1 MSLSVDY
8 KMKNYIISILLFG
21 FGYSTVINIPSDYST
36 IQEGLDA
43 SVEGD
48 TVLVSEGE
56 YFENL
61 ILDKEIILASHAI
74 YDQLDTNWISNQY
87 IVGTIINGGQHP
99 IGSNKG
105 SCLIIRDNDINPLIF
120 GFTFKDGT
128 GSDMLIID
136 CEVTDDHQR
145 IERSGGGIL
154 AYKAYPDIMYNKFI
168 NNGNTSMANI
178 GDETLAVT
186 NGGAISHYD
195 TDDVEFDEDR
205 NGIDQNINQDRNRPN
220 SINIQNN
227 YFENNGS
234 GDGEC
239 FYSNGFLGT
248 IDLSNSIF
256 DNIDCS
262 TSTVNEFI
270 LKSKTRD
277 ADYIQEG
284 ITGTCIEQSTY
295 YVNAEN
301 GNDNNPGTE
310 EEPFLTIRKVLG
322 LAKED
327 GSTTFINVAEGRY
340 SPSTTGESF
349 PLIIPDNIHLIG
361 ANWENTI
368 IDIEATQDKQARGF
382 IVQEVI
388 NVKIANFTI
397 TGGSAEDAGCQGG
410 GAILLTN
417 NDDAVYNADGSWAP
431 YAPSTPVL
439 ENLYLT
445 GNHAYNGGGIGVF
458 RIIGPTMENIIVEE
472 NSSYSF
478 GGGVFHH
485 AGVTTI
491 SNAKITNNNALTEH
505 GGGIAV
511 FAGGTVLNNVE
522 ISHNTAEFLGGGAAI
537 YESEVDLFNTTFSNN
552 IDHANNSAI
561 WSMNSTVGLVNSI
574 VWDNQPNQLEGA
586 YTITYSNIPSNTQI
600 FGDGEGNI
608 NTDPLFVDPGNGD
621 FTLSDGSPCI
631 DTGTADI
638 DGDGEEDITDY
649 IGSSPDMGAYETTI
663 DAPTGF
669 TIYPVETYV
678 VLTWDS
684 VTDDDFEYFILERST
699 NIEFTED
706 INSEALITI
715 YFEDD
720 DLEYDT
726 EYFYR
731 LYYVSGGDNS
741 EYSDI
746 LSVTLDWMSV
756 EGDQLPKTYALHQ
769 NYPNPFNPITT
780 LRYGLP
786 EDAMVNITI
795 YDMMGRVVSNLVNNQ
810 QYGGYKSVK
819 WNATNNQGEPVSAG
833 VYLYKIQAGD
843 FVDTRKMILLK

>member
-1 MSLSVDY
+1 
-8 KMKNYIISILLFG
+8 MKNYILSILLFG
-21 FGYSTVINIPSDYST
+21 FGYSTVINIPSDYNT

-74 YDQLDTNWISNQY
+74 NEELDTNWVTNQY

-327 GSTTFINVAEGRY
+327 GGTTFINVAEGRY

-511 FAGGTVLNNVE
+511 FVGGTVLNNVE

-631 DTGTADI
+631 DAGTADI

-706 INSEALITI
+706 INSEALITN

>member
-1 MSLSVDY
+1 
-8 KMKNYIISILLFG
+8 MKNYIISTLFLG
-21 FGYSTVINIPSDYST
+21 FGYSTIINIPSDYNT

-43 SVEGD
+43 SAEGD

-61 ILDKEIILASHAI
+61 ILDKEIVLASHAI
-74 YDQLDTNWISNQY
+74 NDQLDANWISNQY

-99 IGSNKG
+99 TGSKKG

-128 GSDMLIID
+128 GSDLLILD
-136 CEVTDDHQR
+136 CEVTDDKQR

-168 NNGNTSMANI
+168 NNGNTSMGNI
-178 GDETLAVT
+178 GDEILALT
-186 NGGAISHYD
+186 NGGAIGHFD
-195 TDDVEFDEDR
+195 DDDVEFDEDR
-205 NGIDQNINQDRNRPN
+205 NEIDQNINQDRDRPN

-310 EEPFLTIRKVLG
+310 GEPFLTIRKVLG

-382 IVQEVI
+382 VVQEVI

-417 NDDAVYNADGSWAP
+417 NDDAVYNDDGSWAP

-458 RIIGPTMENIIVEE
+458 RLIGPTMENIIVEG

-478 GGGVFHH
+478 GGGIFHH

-491 SNAKITNNNALTEH
+491 SNAKITNNNALTQH

-511 FAGGTVLNNVE
+511 FVGGTVLTNVE
-522 ISHNTAEFLGGGAAI
+522 ISHNTAEYLGGGLAI
-537 YESEVDLFNTTFSNN
+537 YESEVDLLNTTFSNN

-561 WSMNSTVGLVNSI
+561 WSSNSTASLVNSI

-586 YTITYSNIPSNTQI
+586 YTITYSNIPGDTEI

-649 IGSSPDMGAYETTI
+649 TGSSPDMGAYEVTL
-663 DAPTGF
+663 APPSGF
-669 TIYPVETYV
+669 TIYPLGTYV
-678 VLTWDS
+678 TLTWNS
-684 VTDDDFEYFILERST
+684 VTDDDFEYFVLERST

-706 INSEALITI
+706 INLEALITI

-756 EGDQLPKTYALHQ
+756 EGNQLPKTYAIHQ
-769 NYPNPFNPITT
+769 NYPNPFNPTTT

-786 EDAMVNITI
+786 EDVMVNITI
-795 YDMMGRVVSNLVNNQ
+795 YDMMGRIVSTLVNENQ
-810 QYGGYKSVK
+810 SSGYKTLQ
-819 WNATNNQGEPVSAG
+819 WNATNDSGQPVSAG
-833 VYLYKIQAGD
+833 VYIYKIKAGHYAQ
-843 FVDTRKMILLK
+843 TKKMILLK

>member
-1 MSLSVDY
+1 
-8 KMKNYIISILLFG
+8 MKNYILSILLFG
-21 FGYSTVINIPSDYST
+21 FGYSTVINIPSDYNT

-48 TVLVSEGE
+48 TVLVFEGE

-511 FAGGTVLNNVE
+511 FVGGTVLNNVE

-631 DTGTADI
+631 DAGTADI

-706 INSEALITI
+706 INSEALITN

>member
-1 MSLSVDY
+1 
-8 KMKNYIISILLFG
+8 MKNYILSILLFG
-21 FGYSTVINIPSDYST
+21 FGYSTVINIPSDYNT

-74 YDQLDTNWISNQY
+74 NEELDTNWVTNQY

-511 FAGGTVLNNVE
+511 FVGGTVLNNVE

-631 DTGTADI
+631 DAGTADI

-706 INSEALITI
+706 INSEALITN

-795 YDMMGRVVSNLVNNQ
+795 YDMMGRVVSNLVNNKK
-810 QYGGYKSVK
+810 YGGYKSVK
-819 WNATNNQGEPVSAG
+819 WNATNNQGEPVTAG

>member
-1 MSLSVDY
+1 
-8 KMKNYIISILLFG
+8 MKNYILSILLFG
-21 FGYSTVINIPSDYST
+21 FGYSTVINIPSDYNT

-74 YDQLDTNWISNQY
+74 NEELDTNWVTNQY

-511 FAGGTVLNNVE
+511 FVGGTVLNNVE

-631 DTGTADI
+631 DAGTADI

-706 INSEALITI
+706 INSEALITN

>member
-1 MSLSVDY
+1 MR
-8 KMKNYIISILLFG
+8 NYILSILLFSI
-21 FGYSTVINIPSDYST
+21 GYSTVINIPSDYNT

-74 YDQLDTNWISNQY
+74 NEELDTNWVTNQY

-511 FAGGTVLNNVE
+511 FVGGTVLNNVE

-631 DTGTADI
+631 DAGTADI

-706 INSEALITI
+706 INSEALITN

-746 LSVTLDWMSV
+746 LSVTLEWMSV
-756 EGDQLPKTYALHQ
+756 DGDQLPKTYALHQ

>member
-1 MSLSVDY
+1 
-8 KMKNYIISILLFG
+8 MKNYILSILFFG

-74 YDQLDTNWISNQY
+74 YDQLDNNWISNQY

-186 NGGAISHYD
+186 NGGAIGHFD
-195 TDDVEFDEDR
+195 DDDVEFDEDR

-262 TSTVNEFI
+262 NSTVNEFI

-284 ITGTCIEQSTY
+284 ITGICIEESTY

-301 GNDNNPGTE
+301 GNDGNPGTE

-472 NSSYSF
+472 KKDCCARF
-478 GGGVFHH
+478 
-485 AGVTTI
+485 
-491 SNAKITNNNALTEH
+491 
-505 GGGIAV
+505 
-511 FAGGTVLNNVE
+511 
-522 ISHNTAEFLGGGAAI
+522 
-537 YESEVDLFNTTFSNN
+537 
-552 IDHANNSAI
+552 
-561 WSMNSTVGLVNSI
+561 
-574 VWDNQPNQLEGA
+574 
-586 YTITYSNIPSNTQI
+586 
-600 FGDGEGNI
+600 
-608 NTDPLFVDPGNGD
+608 
-621 FTLSDGSPCI
+621 
-631 DTGTADI
+631 
-638 DGDGEEDITDY
+638 Y
-649 IGSSPDMGAYETTI
+649 I
-663 DAPTGF
+663 
-669 TIYPVETYV
+669 
-678 VLTWDS
+678 
-684 VTDDDFEYFILERST
+684 
-699 NIEFTED
+699 
-706 INSEALITI
+706 
-715 YFEDD
+715 
-720 DLEYDT
+720 
-726 EYFYR
+726 R
-731 LYYVSGGDNS
+731 L
-741 EYSDI
+741 
-746 LSVTLDWMSV
+746 
-756 EGDQLPKTYALHQ
+756 
-769 NYPNPFNPITT
+769 
-780 LRYGLP
+780 
-786 EDAMVNITI
+786 
-795 YDMMGRVVSNLVNNQ
+795 
-810 QYGGYKSVK
+810 
-819 WNATNNQGEPVSAG
+819 
-833 VYLYKIQAGD
+833 
-843 FVDTRKMILLK
+843 

>member
-1 MSLSVDY
+1 MR
-8 KMKNYIISILLFG
+8 NYIISILLFG

-43 SVEGD
+43 SVQGD

-74 YDQLDTNWISNQY
+74 YDQLDANWISNQY

-99 IGSNKG
+99 IGSKKG

-136 CEVTDDHQR
+136 CEVTDDHKR

-178 GDETLAVT
+178 GDEILALT
-186 NGGAISHYD
+186 NGGAIGHFD
-195 TDDVEFDEDR
+195 DDDVEFDEDR
-205 NGIDQNINQDRNRPN
+205 NGINQNINQDRNRPN

-417 NDDAVYNADGSWAP
+417 NDDAVYNGDGSWAP

-458 RIIGPTMENIIVEE
+458 RIIGPTMENIIVEG

-511 FAGGTVLNNVE
+511 FVGGTVLNNVE
-522 ISHNTAEFLGGGAAI
+522 ISHNTAEFLGGGLAI

-561 WSMNSTVGLVNSI
+561 WSSNSTVGLVNSI

-586 YTITYSNIPSNTQI
+586 YTITYSNIPSNTEI

-608 NTDPLFVDPGNGD
+608 NTDPLFVDSGNGD

-631 DTGTADI
+631 DAGTADI

-649 IGSSPDMGAYETTI
+649 TGSSPDMGAYEVTLA
-663 DAPTGF
+663 APTGF
-669 TIYPVETYV
+669 TIYPLETHV
-678 VLTWDS
+678 ALTWDS

-756 EGDQLPKTYALHQ
+756 EGDQLPKTYAIHQ

-795 YDMMGRVVSNLVNNQ
+795 YDMMGRIVSTLVNENQ
-810 QYGGYKSVK
+810 SSGYKTLQ
-819 WNATNNQGEPVSAG
+819 WNATNDSGQPVSAG
-833 VYLYKIQAGD
+833 VYIYAIKAGN
-843 FVDTRKMILLK
+843 FSQTKKMILLK

>member
-1 MSLSVDY
+1 
-8 KMKNYIISILLFG
+8 MKNYILSILLFG
-21 FGYSTVINIPSDYST
+21 FGYSTVINIPSDYNT

-74 YDQLDTNWISNQY
+74 NEELDTNWVTNQY

-410 GAILLTN
+410 GGILLTN
-417 NDDAVYNADGSWAP
+417 NDDAVYNANGSWAP

-511 FAGGTVLNNVE
+511 FVGGTVLNNVE

-631 DTGTADI
+631 DAGTADI

-706 INSEALITI
+706 INSEALITN

-720 DLEYDT
+720 GLEFDT

-731 LYYVSGGDNS
+731 LYYVSGEDNS

>member
-1 MSLSVDY
+1 
-8 KMKNYIISILLFG
+8 MKNYILSILLFG
-21 FGYSTVINIPSDYST
+21 FGYSTVINIPSDYNT

-74 YDQLDTNWISNQY
+74 NEELDTNWVTNQY

-511 FAGGTVLNNVE
+511 FVGGTVLNNVE

-631 DTGTADI
+631 DAGTADI

-706 INSEALITI
+706 INSEALITN

-810 QYGGYKSVK
+810 QYGGYKSVQ